1 MTYYCMH
8 FENLLPIFIIKKLF
22 AMHTRLIACFFVVC
36 GFVQNNCFS
45 SFPSEPGYILFKEQ
59 CRSRDQL
66 ASNEAIWICTV
77 FHAATEFEAE
87 LAGIENSRKRS
98 KYLF

>member
-45 SFPSEPGYILFKEQ
+45 SFPAEPGYILFK
-59 CRSRDQL
+59 
-66 ASNEAIWICTV
+66 
-77 FHAATEFEAE
+77 
-87 LAGIENSRKRS
+87 NSVDPEINWLQMKLYGSALFSMQQQNS
-98 KYLF
+98 KLNWLE